1 MAVQTFSVVS
11 EKGTRELHLHFDAV
25 IAVGYGGRNQEK
37 VQAKLVEKAKQ
48 GKKVPSKTP
57 INYPCSVNSLVR
69 EEKIQVVGEK
79 TKGEVE
85 FVLVLQGDEIYVGVG
100 SDHTDSELTSISTN
114 KAKQTCPKPMGP
126 VLWPYEE
133 VKGHWDQLQLKSWQ
147 RKGGAEAAVY
157 QDGLMIQIM
166 GVEDILKVVRED
178 FPNLGNAIIFGGTVG
193 VLGDAVYG
201 DWFRCELVDPVLN
214 RTLSH
219 EYVVEIIA
227 DGVE

>member
-100 SDHTDSELTSISTN
+100 SDHTDSELTSVSTN

-147 RKGGAEAAVY
+147 RKGGDEAVY
-157 QDGLMIQIM
+157 QDGLMTQIM